1 MIAGVIVA
9 AAADEVTVAH
19 PGDPATVETA
29 ALILGG
35 PALFLAGNALFK
47 WSLWEHVPWSRI
59 VAIAALAA
67 LIPVA
72 VVSSALVLSV
82 CATAVV
88 VALAVRDTILA
99 RKLGY

>member
-1 MIAGVIVA
+1 
-9 AAADEVTVAH
+9 
-19 PGDPATVETA
+19 VETA

-47 WSLWEHVPWSRI
+47 WSLWEHVPVSRL
-59 VAIAALAA
+59 VALCALAA

-72 VVSSALVLSV
+72 TIATTLILMA

-88 VALAVRDTILA
+88 VALAVRDTVLA
-99 RKLGY
+99 RRLGY